1 MSDAPQMQ
9 DKPPRLRALRSMIAA
24 ILINLVI
31 GCSFAFG
38 NANLYVAKRLKS
50 SPEETIVV
58 MQIWAVTQF
67 VFTFVGLELMEKVG
81 AWTIN
86 ILSLTGFVLVQL
98 IASWIDEYYA
108 FIFFYGILSGA
119 FIGMGFIMALF
130 IAWTHYPESKNIATG
145 VILLCAGMSPC
156 IMGPVTTAL
165 ANPDNLPVTD
175 PRLADRMPYLF
186 RMYAL
191 IYGCVALAG
200 SLILP
205 PAWESKHLQEH
216 QEAQQT
222 HASKDFKSDQHRA
235 AVEDVLSRHGPH
247 AGNSTTP
254 ALTAEDIR
262 AVHNHE
268 VHQQVFHFGGGHHMM
283 FIANRGKPQR
293 VADLLVNQ
301 MKYHRTRETDHP
313 VLSSFRAAPSLG
325 EAKKPEHKEITQT
338 LPEDQTALQPR
349 TGGQQSTAGKRLV
362 IEHNVEALHKKL
374 KELDQGEPTCLR
386 DAVKTITFW
395 KLLIMVYG
403 VSIWNYYI
411 CSNWKFVYE
420 IELERTVTDRQLSLM
435 ITYGAL
441 SNSFVTLFSGF
452 FAMKFQWQ
460 YLYWFASALT
470 IFSAFSFAG
479 VMKSYGLGAMYVV
492 FGAGC
497 LGIETMIFSTIT
509 SKLFGEKA
517 GPMVYPFVLLS
528 MTLANFSQHFFFRYY
543 VQKTRSLEA
552 MYYYFGA
559 ICVLGLL
566 ASVWIVLR
574 PNRWNKQPSD
584 SRGEP
589 GTKDSAPVQVHSP
602 ADAKKE

>member
-1 MSDAPQMQ
+1 MV
-9 DKPPRLRALRSMIAA
+9 AA
-24 ILINLVI
+24 VLINLVI

-38 NANLYVAKRLKS
+38 NANLYVARRLRR

-81 AWTIN
+81 AWTMN

-98 IASWIDEYYA
+98 ISSWIDEYYA

-130 IAWTHYPESKNIATG
+130 IAWTHYPDSKNIATG

-165 ANPDNLPVTD
+165 ANPDDLPVTD

-191 IYGCVALAG
+191 IYGCVALVG

-205 PAWESKHLQEH
+205 PAWETPHLQEH
-216 QEAQQT
+216 REAQQAVDSG
-222 HASKDFKSDQHRA
+222 HFKSDQHKA
-235 AVEDVLSRHGPH
+235 AVEEVLKRHGPH
-247 AGNSTTP
+247 AGDQKSAP
-254 ALTAEDIR
+254 LSAEDIR

-268 VHQQVFHFGGGHHMM
+268 LHQQVFHFGGGHHMM
-283 FIANRGKPQR
+283 FIANRGRPQR
-293 VADLLVNQ
+293 VADLLVSQ
-301 MKYHRTRETDHP
+301 QKYHRVRETEHP
-313 VLSSFRAAPSLG
+313 ALSSF
-325 EAKKPEHKEITQT
+325 KPAQSTGDKQPEYKEPVPT
-338 LPEDQTALQPR
+338 LPEDQTALRPGPGGAR
-349 TGGQQSTAGKRLV
+349 TGASRRLV
-362 IEHNVEALHKKL
+362 LEHNVEAIQAKL
-374 KELDQGEPTCLR
+374 QEIDRGEPSSLK
-386 DAVKTITFW
+386 DAVKTVTFW
-395 KLLIMVYG
+395 KLLVMVYG
-403 VSIWNYYI
+403 VSMWNYYI

-420 IELERTVTDRQLSLM
+420 IELERAVTDRQLSLM

-441 SNSFVTLFSGF
+441 SNSIVTLVSGF

-479 VMKSYGLGAMYVV
+479 VMKSYGLGVMYVT
-492 FGAGC
+492 FGSGC
-497 LGIETMIFSTIT
+497 LGILTMIFSTIT
-509 SKLFGEKA
+509 TKLFGEKA

-543 VQKTRSLEA
+543 LKKSRSLEA
-552 MYYYFGA
+552 MYYFFGA
-559 ICVLGLL
+559 VCVLGLL
-566 ASVWIVLR
+566 ASIWIVLR
-574 PNRWNKQPSD
+574 PNRWNAPPPRASA
-584 SRGEP
+584 EP
-589 GTKDSAPVQVHSP
+589 GAKDAAAAGP
-602 ADAKKE
+602 AEA